1 MMATQ
6 PEGKDD
12 SIRGLLGEAFDEHEE
27 KDVTPDG
34 DDGIDLVTE
43 DTAAA
48 APELDAPEPKTA
60 KPAKPAKAPVDDGK
74 DKDPEADGA
83 EGKESG
89 KEQKKKVEKG
99 PDGKFRKVVDE
110 TKAGEEAK
118 EKEDQTQLPKSKAP
132 GSWKP
137 AAREKWNGLPAE
149 IQQEVLRRERD
160 IATGFNEVAEVK
172 KFRDQFGGLVT
183 QHQGIINAEGG
194 DAMAMTRNLY
204 TTAAVL
210 YNGTPQQKVAT
221 VAGFIRN
228 FGVDIAMLDQH
239 LSDPNAAPPQR
250 RDTGNQDAASFIR
263 TEIQAA
269 LAPILKQ
276 REDNVGQSI
285 EEFASDP
292 KNEFFEDVKDTM
304 ADILE
309 LAAKR
314 GQKMTLQDAYK
325 RATLMDSEIA
335 EVIQERSLREKTQ
348 QRSSAAS
355 QARKRAVSLKTTPST
370 ELASGDPAAAEKSG
384 QSLRSDIL
392 SAVDALT
399 E

>member
-1 MMATQ
+1 MMSN

-12 SIRGLLGEAFDEHEE
+12 SIRGLLGEAFEQHESAEAETDEPSEDALS
-27 KDVTPDG
+27 DVAPASTG
-34 DDGIDLVTE
+34 LDDAD
-43 DTAAA
+43 D
-48 APELDAPEPKTA
+48 
-60 KPAKPAKAPVDDGK
+60 KPAPKAKSPVDAGK
-74 DKDPEADGA
+74 DKDPEADGVEDK
-83 EGKESG
+83 EGG

-99 PDGKFRKVVDE
+99 PDGKFRKAVDPNE
-110 TKAGEEAK
+110 AKVGEETK
-118 EKEDQTQLPKSKAP
+118 EKEEPAQLPKSKAP

-172 KFRDQFGGLVT
+172 RFRDQFGGLVT

-194 DAMAMTRNLY
+194 DAMKMTRDLY

-239 LSDPNAAPPQR
+239 LSDPNAPQPQR
-250 RDTGNQDAASFIR
+250 RDTGGQDAASFIR
-263 TEIQAA
+263 NEIQAA
-269 LAPILKQ
+269 IAPLMQQ
-276 REDNVGQSI
+276 REQSVGQSI

-304 ADILE
+304 ADLLE
-309 LAAKR
+309 VAAKH
-314 GQKMTLQDAYK
+314 GKTLSLQDAYK
-325 RATLMDSEIA
+325 RATLMHSEIA
-335 EVIQERSLREKTQ
+335 DVIQERSLRERARE
-348 QRSSAAS
+348 RSSAAS
-355 QARKRAVSLKTTPST
+355 QARKRAVSLKSTPST
-370 ELASGDPAAAEKSG
+370 ELATGDPANEKSG
-384 QSLRSDIL
+384 QSLRTDIL
-392 SAVDALT
+392 SAVDALSD
-399 E
+399 